1 MTQQRQPAAAGLS
14 GDFHDGPGYIF
25 GKRVSAILHPVPLSI
40 ISIYL
45 TTLGA
50 ATARGNAL
58 LWATFA
64 TLLQVVPMTIFF
76 RIRLRQGAYSDE
88 DVSIRTQRT
97 ELYVVG
103 LVTLVLGL
111 LAIVV
116 FSGPPAL
123 AAMLLSAILINVIGF
138 TINLFWKISVHAA
151 SIGTTAMMA
160 TIYLPL
166 LGGLMW
172 LLAIL
177 LGWARLRTR
186 NHTLMQVIAGIV
198 LAVCAV
204 LASHRLYG
212 LI

>member
-1 MTQQRQPAAAGLS
+1 MTQQTQPAANGLS
-14 GDFHDGPGYIF
+14 GDSNDGPGYLF

-50 ATARGNAL
+50 PTARSAAL

-88 DVSIRTQRT
+88 DVSIRTQRS
-97 ELYVVG
+97 ELYLVG

-111 LAIVV
+111 LATVV
-116 FSGPPAL
+116 YSGPAAL

-138 TINLFWKISVHAA
+138 TINMFWKISVHAA
-151 SIGTTAMMA
+151 SIGTTAMLA

-166 LGGLMW
+166 FGGIMW
-172 LLAIL
+172 LLAVL

-186 NHTLMQVIAGIV
+186 NHTLMQVIAGIA
-198 LAVCAV
+198 LSIFAV